1 MSGGHREGVE
11 GVRTGQQVLAGVS
24 RGVAR
29 ILNGS
34 VVVGRGGQVPGGISR
49 CQGSWAGV
57 ARCWGHRQ
65 VFECKC

>member
-1 MSGGHREGVE
+1 MSGGGVGRGWKVSE
-11 GVRTGQQVLAGVS
+11 RVS
-24 RGVAR
+24 RCWQALAGVAR
-29 ILNGS
+29 ILKGS
-34 VVVGRGGQVPGGISR
+34 VVGGRGGQVPGGISR